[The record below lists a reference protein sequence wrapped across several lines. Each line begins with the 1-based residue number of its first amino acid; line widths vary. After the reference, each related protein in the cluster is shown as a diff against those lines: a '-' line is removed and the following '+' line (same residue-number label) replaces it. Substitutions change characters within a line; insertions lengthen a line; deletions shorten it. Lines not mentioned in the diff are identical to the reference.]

1 MILVVF
7 YIAVLTVK
15 NVVNDIVSENC
26 QILWVD
32 SRYEKSK
39 PCIEE
44 SLINDYEVVVI
55 DSSCALNA
63 VIDSLNPKLIC
74 FDYDLP
80 DQHGLEQLQ
89 KTKERYPV
97 LPVLMIT
104 DDHSVDLS
112 VWALRS
118 RVWDYFLKPVSV
130 EVVLASAEVILKKSL
145 DKNNARTCCNWMQ
158 SEIPAE
164 NRPYKT
170 KVNGVLTV
178 CVVEFVKQNLADK
191 IAVDNMAAKCG
202 MSKSH
207 FSRTFKKEHDITFQ
221 EFLIQQ
227 RMNKA
232 VKLLKSSDLHVTQ
245 IAHVVG
251 YCELSN
257 FTSTFQRVIGIRP
270 SSFRKALM
278 PKHFKNQLYN

>member
-1 MILVVF
+1 M
-7 YIAVLTVK
+7 
-15 NVVNDIVSENC
+15 NDIVSDNC

-32 SRYEKSK
+32 SRYKKSN
-39 PCIEE
+39 PCVEE
-44 SLINDYEVVVI
+44 SLINDYGIVVI

-74 FDYDLP
+74 FDYDMP
-80 DQHGLEQLQ
+80 DQYGLEQLQ
-89 KTKERYPV
+89 ETKERYPV

-104 DDHSVDLS
+104 DDHCIDLS
-112 VWALRS
+112 IWALRS
-118 RVWDYFLKPVSV
+118 RVWDYFLKPVSN
-130 EVVLASAEVILKKSL
+130 EMVLASAEVILKKTL
-145 DKNNARTCCNWMQ
+145 DKKNARTCCNWRQ

-170 KVNGVLTV
+170 KVNRVLTV
-178 CVVEFVKQNLADK
+178 CVIDFVKQNLANK

-232 VKLLKSSDLHVTQ
+232 VKLLKNSDLHVTQ
-245 IAHVVG
+245 IAHAVG

-257 FTSTFQRVIGIRP
+257 FTSTFQRIIGICP
-270 SSFRKALM
+270 SSYRKALM

>member
-1 MILVVF
+1 M
-7 YIAVLTVK
+7 
-15 NVVNDIVSENC
+15 SEKC

-32 SRYEKSK
+32 FRYEKSK
-39 PCIEE
+39 PCVDE
-44 SLINDYEVVVI
+44 SLMNDYDIVVI

-80 DQHGLEQLQ
+80 DQYGLEQLL
-89 KTKERYPV
+89 KTKQRYPV
-97 LPVLMIT
+97 LPFLMIT
-104 DDHSVDLS
+104 DDHSIDLS
-112 VWALRS
+112 IWALRS
-118 RVWDYFLKPVSV
+118 RIWDYFLKPVSI
-130 EVVLASAEVILKKSL
+130 EVVLASAEVILKKSFE
-145 DKNNARTCCNWMQ
+145 DTNFSACCSWRQ
-158 SEIPAE
+158 PGIPSES
-164 NRPYKT
+164 RPYKT
-170 KVNGVLTV
+170 KVNRMLTV
-178 CVVEFVKQNLADK
+178 CVLDFVKQNLANK
-191 IAVDNMAAKCG
+191 IAVDNMASKCG

-232 VKLLKSSDLHVTQ
+232 VKLLKNSDLHVTQ
-245 IAHVVG
+245 IAHAVG

-257 FTSTFQRVIGIRP
+257 FTSTFQRVIGICP

>member
-1 MILVVF
+1 MLE
-7 YIAVLTVK
+7 K
-15 NVVNDIVSENC
+15 C

-32 SRYEKSK
+32 CRYDKRI
-39 PCIEE
+39 PCVGKNLMDDHEI
-44 SLINDYEVVVI
+44 VVI
-55 DSSCALNA
+55 DSNCALIP
-63 VIDSLNPKLIC
+63 VIDSLHPELVC

-80 DQHGLEQLQ
+80 DQYSLELLL
-89 KTKERYPV
+89 KTKKRYPV
-97 LPVLMIT
+97 LPFIMIT
-104 DDHSVDLS
+104 DDHSIDLS
-112 VWALRS
+112 IWALRS
-118 RVWDYFLKPVSV
+118 RVCDYFLKPVSV
-130 EVVLASAEVILKKSL
+130 EMILESAEVILKKSCG
-145 DKNNARTCCNWMQ
+145 NNNSRMCCNWRQ
-158 SEIPAE
+158 SEIPSE

-170 KVNGVLTV
+170 KGNRMLTC
-178 CVVEFVKQNLADK
+178 CVIDYVKQNLADK
-191 IAVDNMAAKCG
+191 IVVDNMASKCG

-227 RMNKA
+227 RMNQA
-232 VKLLKSSDLHVTQ
+232 VKLLKNSDLHVTQ
-245 IAHVVG
+245 IAHTVG